1 MITVNGKEYRNLEE
15 QVLKNQKDIQDF
27 KDGNQT
33 IAEFGITVVGILS
46 DASQLPEFGEAY
58 GDAYLIGTATPY
70 DMRVWTRDVA
80 NNTAKWVDLGEFPL
94 QGPKGDRGEV
104 GSIIYFGTVDLENE
118 RADRAGDFY
127 INTVTGY
134 WYQSV
139 EISSV
144 CVWEKRFSL
153 KGEKGD
159 RGEQGKQGVQGIP
172 GEQGKTGPIGPQ
184 GIQGETGPVGPA
196 FNIQGTLASTDNLP
210 TPTEEMQDKGY
221 AYIIPNSEG
230 VKHIWVVQGNDVEK
244 VFMWVDIG
252 VSGVQGPKGETGAGI
267 DTLTDTN
274 LTLGN
279 TTVTYDTTEGM
290 NINSTM
296 RQTYGDGQ
304 QHDSMLDLNIPIK
317 PGDGILIDKKDN
329 EEFVEIKTSQLI
341 PNTSKENVF
350 TAKQSI
356 TDVLTIIDPDNP
368 DDYIKIFAPK
378 KTDTYGHINI
388 KPHNSNVDYILQLP
402 TNNGRLLNHNDLPQ
416 AVIINQP
423 SSATSGTLSAV
434 QLSTLRISNDNY
446 IIFNNELYRLSD
458 KEHTTG
464 MLSYTHTGWD
474 GTAIRDKSI
483 NITIS
488 TRAWTLVQ
496 GEASSG
502 GKLYI
507 HTIPLKRET
516 IDYGTVNILTSK
528 QDKLVASEI
537 TEQDYY
543 LVLNYYRFD
552 SASNTYI
559 SVIGGHI
566 LKDHGELTLFGD
578 ISIQGVSGPSTD
590 VNAVLSFSPIIYFD
604 TFEPT
609 GYIITE
615 I

>member
-46 DASQLPEFGEAY
+46 DASQLPSTGDNY

-80 NNTAKWVDLGEFPL
+80 NQSAKWVDLGAFPL
-94 QGPKGDRGEV
+94 QGPKGERGEI
-104 GSIIYFGTVDLENE
+104 GSTITIGNGTPTSIPT
-118 RADRAGDFY
+118 RAGDYF
-127 INTVTGY
+127 INFINGN
-134 WYQSV
+134 WYMSV
-139 EISSV
+139 ESTEGGYIWV
-144 CVWEKRFSL
+144 YRFNL

-210 TPTEEMQDKGY
+210 TPTEQMQDKGY
-221 AYIIPNSEG
+221 AYLIPNSEG

-252 VSGVQGPKGETGAGI
+252 VSGVQGPKGETGTGI

-317 PGDGILIDKKDN
+317 PGNGILIDKNEN
-329 EEFVEIKTSQLI
+329 EESVEIKVDS
-341 PNTSKENVF
+341 NTVEPKRLPVGIVSNQGFVY
-350 TAKQSI
+350 S
-356 TDVLTIIDPDNP
+356 TDPEGRD
-368 DDYIKIFAPK
+368 FEW
-378 KTDTYGHINI
+378 
-388 KPHNSNVDYILQLP
+388 KP
-402 TNNGRLLNHNDLPQ
+402 
-416 AVIINQP
+416 INQDASYWSIP
-423 SSATSGTLSAV
+423 IRTNYNNFAVGDLDEDSPPGLVANKKYVNKKMPKAVTIDSPASAV
-434 QLSTLRISNDNY
+434 NGVITAEQLKTLQESDNNY
-446 IIFNNELYRLSD
+446 IIFNNELYRLAN
-458 KEHTTG
+458 KQHTADI
-464 MLSYTHTGWD
+464 LSYTHTGWD
-474 GTAIRDKSI
+474 GTAIKDKSI

-488 TRAWTLVQ
+488 TSAWALVQ
-496 GEASSG
+496 GESGG
-502 GKLYI
+502 GKLYAHNLYI
-507 HTIPLKRET
+507 GEAFALTFTVYRPTNKEIESIDEIVELNNEYIPAAYSDGDVAVVAKKVSTGIQVHGARFEGMNIFPIDTIMQTANLS
-516 IDYGTVNILTSK
+516 IMDN
-528 QDKLVASEI
+528 
-537 TEQDYY
+537 
-543 LVLNYYRFD
+543 
-552 SASNTYI
+552 
-559 SVIGGHI
+559 VI
-566 LKDHGELTLFGD
+566 EL
-578 ISIQGVSGPSTD
+578 
-590 VNAVLSFSPIIYFD
+590 
-604 TFEPT
+604 
-609 GYIITE
+609 
-615 I
+615 